1 MAINTVIA
9 SNVMALTAHR
19 NLATVGNR
27 QNQANKRLSSGKK
40 INTASDDAAG
50 LAITDKMKAQI
61 KGLDMAA
68 KNSEDAISL
77 LQTAEGSLTEVNNM
91 LTRVRELTI
100 QCANDT
106 NQKEDRIKISMEV
119 AELLTE
125 IDSISTRTEFNEKNL
140 NNGTFEDGFFQIGA
154 NTSQKLQLDIAKT
167 DVQSTGLTDILDSFG
182 ILKTVDM
189 KISSIETGIITP
201 GVKSSGKTDE
211 IRINNAASLASVTIQ
226 VKNGASGKTEDI
238 KINLDVDIS
247 ANSGSGDI
255 SRVLAE
261 KLNKNEDFKQL
272 FTAQPGGKD
281 LTVERTGV
289 GKDLTI
295 ESVSISFYDDKF
307 NNVGNVRPQT
317 ANNGNVN
324 HGKIDLQNLK
334 VGDTITIG
342 SETYTKVDPN
352 KAGEKKNT
360 FSTNEEF
367 IEALKLNGIEANLEN
382 NNNTAVIQYV
392 DHQNTRMPGKYTTVP
407 RLVSDNGEDYSKAIE
422 TIDQSLKQVTSQR
435 ASLGATQN
443 RLEYTIN
450 NLNLSSENLSAARS
464 RIEDT
469 DMAKEMMNLTA
480 ANVLQQSATSIFA
493 QANQAPNNITKLL
506 G

>member
-125 IDSISTRTEFNEKNL
+125 IDSISTRTEFNEKKL

-167 DVQSTGLTDILDSFG
+167 DVQSTGLTDILDTFG

-189 KISSIETGIITP
+189 KISSSETGIITP

-238 KINLDVDIS
+238 KINLDVDIPM
-247 ANSGSGDI
+247 NTGSDVI
-255 SRVLAE
+255 SQTLSDA
-261 KLNKNEDFKQL
+261 LNKNEDFKQL

-295 ESVSISFYDDKF
+295 ESVRISFYGDKF
-307 NNVGNVRPQT
+307 NNVGNVNPQT
-317 ANNGNVN
+317 ANNNNVN

-382 NNNTAVIQYV
+382 NNNNIAVIQYV
-392 DHQNTRMPGKYTTVP
+392 DHQNT
-407 RLVSDNGEDYSKAIE
+407 
-422 TIDQSLKQVTSQR
+422 
-435 ASLGATQN
+435 
-443 RLEYTIN
+443 
-450 NLNLSSENLSAARS
+450 NLSIRS
-464 RIEDT
+464 RISR
-469 DMAKEMMNLTA
+469 A
-480 ANVLQQSATSIFA
+480 ALLVKVIARMFQGLMPFSSI
-493 QANQAPNNITKLL
+493 K
-506 G
+506 